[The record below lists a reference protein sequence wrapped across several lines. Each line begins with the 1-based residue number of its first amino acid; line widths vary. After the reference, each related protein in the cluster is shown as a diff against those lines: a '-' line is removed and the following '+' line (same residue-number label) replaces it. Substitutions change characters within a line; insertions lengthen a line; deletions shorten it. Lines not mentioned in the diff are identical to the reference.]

1 MLIIVGFVS
10 RMSQYTRMGNVNIQ
24 QNASASIARGWLI
37 CYNQLAYIKG
47 GI

>member
-10 RMSQYTRMGNVNIQ
+10 RMSQNTRIWNVNIQ
-24 QNASASIARGWLI
+24 QNASASIARRWLI